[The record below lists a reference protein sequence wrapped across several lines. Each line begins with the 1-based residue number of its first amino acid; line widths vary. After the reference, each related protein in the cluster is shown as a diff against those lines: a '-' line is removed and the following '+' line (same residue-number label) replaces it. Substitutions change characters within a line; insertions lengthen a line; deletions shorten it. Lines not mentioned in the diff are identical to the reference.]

1 VKFSNKSR
9 VIGALVAIGAFILIG
24 TAASAADKPST
35 GLIDNWVHVC
45 VDKSAPYAWHKG
57 YADNHCPSGQTQMH
71 WYVGSTP
78 GPKGATG
85 ATGATGPAGPAGAPG
100 VAGATGPAGPA
111 GADGQDGTDAQAL
124 PYGVASINVSRSG
137 GAFTPWATATT
148 TLGSPAPFGD
158 NASGVVRFSCSDA
171 QAPCKLNV
179 NALAT
184 AAGYKVYPR
193 LVISKENFD
202 TGAPLGNCEYAD
214 GTDNSGGSAAV
225 TGTAA
230 DITLGIGGSLDCGS
244 AQTYPVDGV
253 ATELWVPKGRYNVDY
268 TFYFKHS

>member
-1 VKFSNKSR
+1 MRLNGKQKV
-9 VIGALVAIGAFILIG
+9 VGALVAIGAFIAIG
-24 TAASAADKPST
+24 TAASAAARPAVGRDSA
-35 GLIDNWVHVC
+35 GNFHYC
-45 VDKSAPYAWHKG
+45 VDSSKVVHTNPTLNDNSCPTGQLG
-57 YADNHCPSGQTQMH
+57 YTQGSGAQ
-71 WYVGSTP
+71 
-78 GPKGATG
+78 GPKGDTG
-85 ATGATGPAGPAGAPG
+85 AQGIQGIQGPKGDKGETGAP
-100 VAGATGPAGPA
+100 

-124 PYGVASINVSRSG
+124 PYGVASINVKRG
-137 GAFTPWATATT
+137 TGAFSPWATATT

-158 NASGVVRFSCSDA
+158 NASGVVRFSCSEV

-193 LVISKENFD
+193 LVISKEDYD

-214 GTDNSGGSAAV
+214 GTDNNGGSAAV

-244 AQTYPVDGV
+244 AQTYPVNGV
-253 ATELWVPKGRYNVDY
+253 ATELWFPKGRYNVDY
-268 TFYFKHS
+268 TFYFKNS

>member
-9 VIGALVAIGAFILIG
+9 VVGALVAIGAFILIG

-85 ATGATGPAGPAGAPG
+85 ATGAQGIQGIPGTPGAPG
-100 VAGATGPAGPA
+100 ATGPA

-124 PYGVASINVSRSG
+124 PYGVATINISRG
-137 GAFTPWATATT
+137 TGAFKPWATATT
-148 TLGSPAPFGD
+148 TLGSPALLGD

-193 LVISKENFD
+193 LVISKEDYD
-202 TGAPLGNCEYAD
+202 TGAPLGNCEYGD
-214 GTDNSGGSAAV
+214 GVDNAPSYSTAL

-253 ATELWVPKGRYNVDY
+253 ATELWFPKGRYNVDY
-268 TFYFKHS
+268 TFYFKNS